1 MFAIIEDGGRQ
12 YRVQAGDKVHI
23 DYRAE
28 LRDGDSLRF
37 ERILAAGTEAT
48 ATIGQPLI
56 TGAVVE
62 ATVVDD
68 EVRARKLEIGKFRRR
83 KGHIRHNGHIQR
95 HTLVRVMAIEVPGFE
110 TVHRAARRPDPTPA
124 ETPALA
130 VDAPAAETTAAV

>member
-28 LRDGDSLRF
+28 LRDGDALRF

-56 TGAVVE
+56 SGAVVE

-110 TVHRAARRPDPTPA
+110 KVLAPVAPPAAPA
-124 ETPALA
+124 PEAPASA
-130 VDAPAAETTAAV
+130 APAADATAAV

>member
-28 LRDGDSLRF
+28 LRDGDALRF

-56 TGAVVE
+56 SGAVVE

-110 TVHRAARRPDPTPA
+110 KVLAPVAPPAAPA
-124 ETPALA
+124 PEAPASA
-130 VDAPAAETTAAV
+130 APAADATAAG